1 MKETYFNTLIMI
13 FIVGIGMYYMKYYL
27 DKILK
32 GNYNSVFVNFE
43 LFEKKISSFL
53 EKLTEIEKQLIELNI
68 ELAKFKTNFEER
80 CKHYEFR
87 ITKVES
93 KLNGEE
99 D

>member
-13 FIVGIGMYYMKYYL
+13 FIVGVGLYYMKYYL

-32 GNYNSVFVNFE
+32 GIT
-43 LFEKKISSFL
+43 EKLNHIESKLHAMNVDL
-53 EKLTEIEKQLIELNI
+53 EK
-68 ELAKFKTNFEER
+68 FKINYEER

-87 ITKVES
+87 IAKVEN